1 MKAEHRLTSFPDSV
15 SHTVVHL
22 VAAVLMYCAAA
33 AGSVAHAGTALADQP
48 LTTAAIVPGNLLLL
62 LSVEYPTALSPAYP
76 PASNPFS
83 RTATYL
89 GYFDPEKCYAYQYDT
104 VQADQSYFEPFGPA
118 NNHVCLSTANKA
130 LWSGS
135 WLNWASMQTIDAFR
149 WALTGG
155 HRAVDQ
161 VGTTILEKA
170 WASGQGGPT
179 EAPNKTIGGTA
190 GSDVTSATPFSFT
203 TLSSRTYGLGNRIWV
218 SNAGDLDNGTA
229 VAYTGQTATAGP
241 LTIYEL
247 YVRLK
252 ACNLT
257 IGVELN
263 CTRYGSNYK
272 PEGLIQAYATRI
284 RYGAFGYL
292 NDSNID
298 RDGGILRA
306 RMKFVGPQIATP
318 GQPPGSNPAA
328 EWSAT
333 DGTYLGNP
341 DAVDA
346 AASGVM
352 ESGVLNYLN
361 RFGQYAKSYKTF
373 DPVSELYY
381 AGIRYFKKLGN
392 VESYSSLAGAA
403 SAAERSAWL
412 DGFPAITDWN
422 DPILYACQKNFI
434 LGIGDVFTHRD
445 ANLPGSTNR
454 SYEPALPPEVSA
466 DTSVNVATATDMVGT
481 LEGISN
487 LATNYSP
494 ATSQGTY
501 HLAGLAY
508 DSHVKDM
515 RPNDFFA
522 DNVDSAGSKLSIQTV
537 STYWL
542 DVQESG
548 TYVPNNTYYLAAKY
562 GGFKIPDKFSPYAST
577 NAKDTLTVG
586 SGTTPLADAM
596 WHTNSDMIGNSS
608 NKRPDNYFGAS
619 QADKLI
625 FGLQNAFASI
635 ASQIAGGTT
644 AFSFIAPR
652 VTTTN
657 NRSYAAQYDAS
668 TWSGSINGGT
678 VSYDVNDNP
687 SFSPSWDA
695 RALLESN
702 TNRKIITC
710 CTAETGAGLPFQA
723 TSLAAGGLNPRTNY
737 ASFAQVPGVLPTAQS
752 APDFL
757 AYLRGDRSRETNH
770 PNGVYRTRAFLLGDI
785 VNSKVTP
792 VGPPNAP
799 FNDATNPGYGA
810 FRSNPANNNRTTVV
824 YAGANDG
831 MLHAFDGS
839 VTGSTMGSELF
850 GYIPSFVYGTTATA
864 PVSGL
869 ASLGQ
874 PSYTHHYFVDQT
886 PGVFD
891 IDMGRAG
898 GATGSPDWRS
908 LLIGGLGKGGKG
920 YYAIDVTSPGTWSD
934 ETALAGK
941 VRWEFTDADMGY
953 SYGDAS
959 VVKTKKYGWVVI
971 LTSGYENADGIGYFF
986 IVNPTN
992 GALLE
997 KISTGSG
1004 SASSPAGLAHASAFV
1019 VDYTDGTAD
1028 ALYAGDLNGNVW
1040 RLDLTPTA
1048 AAYAAPLRLA
1058 RVTAADN
1065 TPQPITSRPLIE
1077 VQPITLKRYVL
1088 FGTGRLLDNS
1098 DVTNSQQQSLYAIV
1112 DGTKTAFYTAAA
1124 LPSGVSFP
1132 VIRSNL
1138 VPDTDPLAGIGSA
1151 PAAPMGWYIDLP
1163 RISNNASERVTIAP
1177 TANFGIVAFAA
1188 NLPTGLACNAS
1199 GSNRK
1204 IAVSIGSG
1212 RSLLVDNAGTPVAT
1226 TATERGLATDIAFI
1240 NLNGKIRL
1248 QAGNDQLVVKNVPG
1262 SFNPDGVLRQLNWRE
1277 LPTPN

>member
-1 MKAEHRLTSFPDSV
+1 MLAEHRLEWFASAV
-15 SHTVVHL
+15 SRAAIQVV
-22 VAAVLMYCAAA
+22 VAVLLASAGLATVTARAA
-33 AGSVAHAGTALADQP
+33 TALADQP
-48 LTTAAIVPGNLLLL
+48 LTTAAIVPGNLLLT

-76 PASNPFS
+76 PGPNPYNGA
-83 RTATYL
+83 TAYL
-89 GYFDPEKCYAYQYDT
+89 GYFDPAKCYAYRYNAP
-104 VQADQSYFEPFGPA
+104 QADQSYFEPRGA
-118 NNHVCLSTANKA
+118 ATNHACNSTAA
-130 LWSGS
+130 QPLWSGS

-155 HRAVDQ
+155 YRSIDLP
-161 VGTTILEKA
+161 GTTILEKA
-170 WASGQGGPT
+170 W
-179 EAPNKTIGGTA
+179 
-190 GSDVTSATPFSFT
+190 GSDQGPAQEKLNKMIAGNAGIDVANATPFVF
-203 TLSSRTYGLGNRIWV
+203 SSLNSRINGLGNRLWV
-218 SNAGDLDNGTA
+218 SQSGNINGTTA
-229 VAYTGQTATAGP
+229 VPYTGQTAQADP
-241 LTIYEL
+241 LAVYEV
-247 YVRLK
+247 YVRVK
-252 ACNLT
+252 ACNT
-257 IGVELN
+257 AVDIEVN
-263 CTRYGSNYK
+263 CTPYGNNYK
-272 PEGLIQAYATRI
+272 PEGLMQAYANRI

-298 RDGGILRA
+298 RDGGVLRA
-306 RMKFVGPQIATP
+306 RMKFVGPLSVTP
-318 GQPPGSNPAA
+318 GQPHSVNLNREWDAA
-328 EWSAT
+328 
-333 DGTYLGNP
+333 DGVFKVNP
-341 DAVDA
+341 DAADA
-346 AASGVM
+346 AASSVRD
-352 ESGVLNYLN
+352 SGVLNYLN
-361 RFGQYAKSYKTF
+361 KFGEYAKSYKTY

-381 AGIRYFKKLGN
+381 AGVRYFKNLGN
-392 VESYSSLAGAA
+392 VASYSSLSAA
-403 SAAERSAWL
+403 TSAAERDVWV
-412 DGFPAITDWN
+412 DGFPVITNWD

-434 LGIGDVFTHRD
+434 LGIGDVVTHRD
-445 ANLPGSTNR
+445 TNLPGSTIR
-454 SYEPALPPEVSA
+454 SFEPPMPAEVAA
-466 DTSVNVATATDMVGT
+466 DATVNVTTATNMVGT
-481 LEGISN
+481 LEGIAN
-487 LATNYSP
+487 LGSIYSP
-494 ATSQGTY
+494 ATNQAGY
-501 HLAGLAY
+501 HMAGLAY
-508 DSHVKDM
+508 DSHVRDI
-515 RPNDFFA
+515 RPNDFKINNLDA
-522 DNVDSAGSKLSIQTV
+522 AGNKISIQTI
-537 STYWL
+537 STYWF
-542 DVQESG
+542 DVQPGQS
-548 TYVPNNTYYLAAKY
+548 YFPDNVFYLAAKY
-562 GGFKIPDKFSPYAST
+562 GGFKMPRNFVPYAAT
-577 NAKDTLTVG
+577 NAKDTLTV
-586 SGTTPLADAM
+586 STGTTPLTDAM
-596 WHTNSDMIGNSS
+596 WHTTSDMNSSS
-608 NKRPDNYFGAS
+608 NKRPDNYYGAS
-619 QADKLI
+619 QADRMIPALR
-625 FGLQNAFASI
+625 NAFASI
-635 ASQIAGGTT
+635 ANQIAGGTT
-644 AFSFIAPR
+644 AFSLTSPR
-652 VTTTN
+652 VTMN
-657 NRSYAAQYDAS
+657 SNRSYAAQYDAA
-668 TWSGSINGGT
+668 TWSGNVIGGT
-678 VSYDVNDNP
+678 VSYDIDGNP
-687 SFSPSWDA
+687 TFTQSWDA
-695 RALLESN
+695 RSLLENNAS
-702 TNRKIITC
+702 RKIITC
-710 CTAETGAGLPFQA
+710 CTAAGAGLPFRVA
-723 TSLAAGGLNPRTNY
+723 NLAAGGLDARTNY
-737 ASFAQVPGVLPTAQS
+737 ASFAQVPGVLPSAQS

-757 AYLRGDRSRETNH
+757 AYLRGDRSRETNQS
-770 PNGVYRTRAFLLGDI
+770 NGVYRTRTYLLGDI
-785 VNSKVTP
+785 VNAKLTP

-799 FNDATNPGYGA
+799 FDDAINPGYGA
-810 FRSNPANNNRTTVV
+810 FRSDPANSSRMTVV

-839 VTGSTMGSELF
+839 VASSAMGSELF
-850 GYIPSFVYGTTATA
+850 AYIPSFVYGTSASA

-874 PSYTHHYFVDQT
+874 PNFTHHFFVDQT
-886 PGVFD
+886 PAVFD
-891 IDMGRAG
+891 IDMGKAG
-898 GATGSPDWRS
+898 GASGAPAWRS
-908 LLIGGLGKGGKG
+908 LLVGGLGKGGKG
-920 YYAIDVTSPGTWSD
+920 YYAIDVTSPASWSD
-934 ETALAGK
+934 ETALASK
-941 VRWEFTDADMGY
+941 VKWEFTDPDMGF
-953 SYGDAS
+953 SYGDAN

-1138 VPDTDPLAGIGSA
+1138 VADTDPLAGIGSA
-1151 PAAPMGWYIDLP
+1151 PAAPMGWYIDLA
-1163 RISNNASERVTIAP
+1163 RVSNNASERVTITP

-1204 IAVSIGSG
+1204 IAVSIGTG